1 MKNEVSYL
9 LYLLQEPIQFVCLA
23 FMALMYAIKIRQLLK
38 FPGPPE
44 KAELKGNRWTG
55 AIQSLGNVLSPWAM
69 ESRRTDL
76 FFYAEFAVFH
86 IGVILTIA
94 ATLLIP
100 LAPSLMAPPVTKFFM
115 LFMVLAFLVGLRRI
129 RRRVTERRI
138 RSISSPDDYIAIIL
152 ITVFIGAGFM
162 ALWGWLE
169 GRPETGWM
177 WLFFVL
183 TTFFLLYVP
192 FSKVSHYVLYPFGRI
207 MFGQIFGGR
216 GALEISAQAEEQSEQ
231 GGRLK

>member
-1 MKNEVSYL
+1 MNNEVSYA
-9 LYLLQEPIQFVCLA
+9 LYLLEEPIQFVCLA
-23 FMALMYAIKIRQLLK
+23 FMAFMYAVKIRELLK
-38 FPGPPE
+38 LPGPPE
-44 KAELKGNRWTG
+44 KAELKGDRRAG
-55 AIQSLGNVLSPWAM
+55 AIESLTNVVKPWAM

-86 IGVILTIA
+86 VGAILTIA

-100 LAPSLMAPPVTKFFM
+100 LAPSLMIPPVTKFFM
-115 LFMVLAFLVGLRRI
+115 LFMALAFLVGLRRV

-152 ITVFIGAGFM
+152 MTFFMGVGFM
-162 ALWGWLE
+162 TLWRWLD
-169 GRPETGWM
+169 GAPETGWT
-177 WLFFVL
+177 WLFFLL

-192 FSKVSHYVLYPFGRI
+192 FSKISHYILYPLSRI

-216 GALEISAQAEEQSEQ
+216 GV
-231 GGRLK
+231 LKTNHPH